1 MSVLTKAQ
9 LRDSIKRETR
19 IKSNDNLDQLVDDI
33 VADIL
38 TDTCNL
44 ARYHELLQERIPIT
58 LVSAQQAYALP
69 ADYQN
74 LETVR
79 YGRGPAAPSAFRE
92 LKKQVEAV
100 KQTFNN
106 CGYPM
111 FYRLTAAGISLFPF
125 ANVVDTDVLNIDY
138 YVDPM
143 TLYSTDGSVFPV
155 PRILS
160 VVKKAAISRIQRFH
174 SADSEAQ
181 MTTGDTAGSF
191 NASNAAS

>member
-1 MSVLTKAQ
+1 MSVMTKAQ

-58 LVSAQQAYALP
+58 LVSAQQVYALP

-74 LETVR
+74 LETIR
-79 YGRGPAAPSAFRE
+79 YGRGPSAPCAFRE
-92 LKKQVEAV
+92 LKKQVDAV
-100 KQTFNN
+100 KQTFNFS
-106 CGYPM
+106 YPM

-125 ANVVDTDVLNIDY
+125 ACILNTDVLNIDY

-143 TLYSTDGSVFPV
+143 TLYSTDASVFPV

-160 VVKKAAISRIQRFH
+160 VVKKAAIARIQRFH
-174 SADSEAQ
+174 SSDSEAQ
-181 MTTGDTAGSF
+181 LTTSDTAGSF